1 MSDSARVR
9 FENSQ
14 PILRVESMKAAL
26 HFYVHLLGF
35 KNVEWGTDDF
45 TSVNRDRAGIYLC
58 RGGQGRGA
66 AWVWIGVEDAEKLH
80 QELKAKSVPIRM
92 PPTNYSWALEFH
104 VEDPDGNVLRL
115 GSEPKE
121 APFADKEESKK

>member
-1 MSDSARVR
+1 MPVR
-9 FENSQ
+9 FEGAQ
-14 PILRVESMKAAL
+14 PILRVENMQTSL
-26 HFYVHLLGF
+26 DFYVNHLGF

-45 TSVNRDRAGIYLC
+45 TSVSRDRAAIYLC

-66 AWVWIGVEDAEKLH
+66 AWVWIGVEDADRLH
-80 QELKAKSVPIRM
+80 EEFKAKGVTVRM

-115 GSEPKE
+115 GSEPK
-121 APFADKEESKK
+121 